1 MQRRLVEAGAWIVA
15 HFDAL
20 PGELAKTQR
29 AAKNSSRQEYRCGK
43 KFAP

>member
-1 MQRRLVEAGAWIVA
+1 MRRRLVEAGAWIVA

-20 PGELAKTQR
+20 PDQFANTQR

-43 KFAP
+43 EFAP